1 MHLRL
6 PNMQVDTFSIYVDM
20 YLLVSQALNLYIHIS
35 VTHLL
40 KVVDMGKIL
49 VALDDE
55 LEKRFREGVFRR
67 YGMKKGNLT
76 NAISEAIELWLKS
89 K

>member
-1 MHLRL
+1 
-6 PNMQVDTFSIYVDM
+6 
-20 YLLVSQALNLYIHIS
+20 
-35 VTHLL
+35 
-40 KVVDMGKIL
+40 MGKIL

-76 NAISEAIELWLKS
+76 NAISEAIELWLRS
-89 K
+89 KQITNTVFQYSMP

>member
-1 MHLRL
+1 M
-6 PNMQVDTFSIYVDM
+6 
-20 YLLVSQALNLYIHIS
+20 
-35 VTHLL
+35 
-40 KVVDMGKIL
+40 DMGKIL
-49 VALDDE
+49 VALDDD

>member
-1 MHLRL
+1 MLQEKGF
-6 PNMQVDTFSIYVDM
+6 NYI
-20 YLLVSQALNLYIHIS
+20 YIHTYVNYCGRI
-35 VTHLL
+35 
-40 KVVDMGKIL
+40 DMGKIL

>member
-1 MHLRL
+1 
-6 PNMQVDTFSIYVDM
+6 
-20 YLLVSQALNLYIHIS
+20 
-35 VTHLL
+35 
-40 KVVDMGKIL
+40 MGKLL

-55 LEKRFREGVFRR
+55 LEKRFREAVFRR

-76 NAISEAIELWLKS
+76 NAVSEAIDLWLKS

>member
-1 MHLRL
+1 
-6 PNMQVDTFSIYVDM
+6 
-20 YLLVSQALNLYIHIS
+20 
-35 VTHLL
+35 
-40 KVVDMGKIL
+40 MGKLL

-55 LEKRFREGVFRR
+55 LEKRFREAVFRR

-76 NAISEAIELWLKS
+76 NAISEAIDLWLKS

>member
-1 MHLRL
+1 
-6 PNMQVDTFSIYVDM
+6 
-20 YLLVSQALNLYIHIS
+20 
-35 VTHLL
+35 
-40 KVVDMGKIL
+40 MGKIL

-55 LEKRFREGVFRR
+55 LERRFREAVFRR

-76 NAISEAIELWLKS
+76 NAISEAIDLWLKS

>member
-1 MHLRL
+1 MMR
-6 PNMQVDTFSIYVDM
+6 NERVYE
-20 YLLVSQALNLYIHIS
+20 QALIYIYIS
-35 VTHLL
+35 VTI
-40 KVVDMGKIL
+40 DSINMGKIL

-55 LEKRFREGVFRR
+55 LERRFREAVFRR

-76 NAISEAIELWLKS
+76 NAISEAIDLWLKS

>member
-1 MHLRL
+1 MLSL
-6 PNMQVDTFSIYVDM
+6 PPTDNSLMKAFINKLLSIY
-20 YLLVSQALNLYIHIS
+20 LYICYNG
-35 VTHLL
+35 
-40 KVVDMGKIL
+40 VDESKMGKIL
-49 VALDDE
+49 VGLDDE

-89 K
+89 R

>member
-1 MHLRL
+1 
-6 PNMQVDTFSIYVDM
+6 
-20 YLLVSQALNLYIHIS
+20 
-35 VTHLL
+35 
-40 KVVDMGKIL
+40 MGKIL

-55 LEKRFREGVFRR
+55 LERRFREAVFRR

-76 NAISEAIELWLKS
+76 TAISEAIDLWLKS